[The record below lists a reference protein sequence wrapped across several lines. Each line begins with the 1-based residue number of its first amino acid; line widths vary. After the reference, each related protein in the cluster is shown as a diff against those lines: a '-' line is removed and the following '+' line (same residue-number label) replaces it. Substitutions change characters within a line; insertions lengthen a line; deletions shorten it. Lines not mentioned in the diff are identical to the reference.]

1 MIPKEWAVIPF
12 AYLQMVALS
21 ANFYIVP
28 QLLIFKVCHKTFN
41 NTVCSQLGKP
51 QFRSHEDYVFRKATE
66 WNTLINFAGI
76 FPAVILMLPLGS
88 MTDLVSRQKILLLP
102 AIASLLS
109 CLITLCSSF
118 FITLHEGFLVLASF
132 ITSIFGDESG
142 FLALCCAYSIRARPG
157 SILLAVVVVNASV
170 RTGRATGN
178 LIVNYLTRYYGY
190 SSAFLLA
197 TVALVIALLYALTV
211 IPPVDDESKEHPD
224 KESFGF
230 WNDFKEHTK
239 DTWLHLVSFVKKNFL
254 HAKDK
259 TMPLL
264 LVASFF
270 NLAANGGERAL
281 ITLFLKHSPLNLKSD
296 EIGVYLALFELS
308 RAAGLIVLVAII
320 NRCLQLSDY
329 TIMFMGTIS
338 RILKY
343 TALSFSTTKLMVY
356 LTTILACPAS
366 FMSSAVRSQMTK
378 LADKEE
384 HGISLSFIAL
394 LANSGLL
401 FMSLGAN
408 GLFIATATVYSGCSI
423 LLLSFSNL
431 IAFAVVCGIVCMRK
445 HKGTTTD
452 SNGESSAEE
461 TENSHI
467 QDETK

>member
-41 NTVCSQLGKP
+41 NTVCSKLGKP
-51 QFRSHEDYVFRKATE
+51 KFKSHEDYVFRKAAE

-88 MTDLVSRQKILLLP
+88 MTDLVSRKTILQLP

-109 CLITLCSSF
+109 CLINLCSSF

-132 ITSIFGDESG
+132 ITSTFGDEPG

-157 SILLAVVVVNASV
+157 SVLLAVVVVNASV
-170 RTGRATGN
+170 RTGRGTGS
-178 LIVNYLTRYYGY
+178 LIVNYLARYYGY

-197 TVALVIALLYALTV
+197 TVALVIALLYALIV

-230 WNDFKEHTK
+230 WNDFKEHIK
-239 DTWLHLVSFVKKNFL
+239 ETWLHLVSFMKKHLL

-264 LVASFF
+264 LIVAF
-270 NLAANGGERAL
+270 LAANGGERAL
-281 ITLFLKHSPLNLKSD
+281 ITLFLKHSPLNLKAD
-296 EIGVYLALFELS
+296 EIGVYLGLFQLS

-329 TIMFMGTIS
+329 TIMFLGTLS
-338 RILKY
+338 RILNY

-401 FMSLGAN
+401 VMSLGAN
-408 GLFIATATVYSGCSI
+408 GLFIATATVYSGFSM

-431 IAFAVVCGIVCMRK
+431 IAFAVVFVIVCMRK
-445 HKGTTTD
+445 HKGATTG

-461 TENSHI
+461 TESSHK

>member
-41 NTVCSQLGKP
+41 NTVCSHLGKP
-51 QFRSHEDYVFRKATE
+51 KFKSHEDYVFRKATE

-88 MTDLVSRQKILLLP
+88 MIDLVSRKTILLLP

-132 ITSIFGDESG
+132 ITSIFGDEPG

-170 RTGRATGN
+170 RTGRGTGS
-178 LIVNYLTRYYGY
+178 LIVNYLARYYGY
-190 SSAFLLA
+190 SSAFLLS
-197 TVALVIALLYALTV
+197 TVALVIALLYALIV

-224 KESFGF
+224 EESIGF
-230 WNDFKEHTK
+230 WTDFKEHIK
-239 DTWLHLVSFVKKNFL
+239 ETWLHLVSFVKKHLL

-259 TMPLL
+259 TIPLL
-264 LVASFF
+264 LIVAF
-270 NLAANGGERAL
+270 LAANGGERAL
-281 ITLFLKHSPLNLKSD
+281 ITLFLKHSPLNLKAD
-296 EIGVYLALFELS
+296 EIGVYLALFQLS
-308 RAAGLIVLVAII
+308 RATGLIVLVAII
-320 NRCLQLSDY
+320 NRYFQLSDY
-329 TIMFMGTIS
+329 TIMFLGTIS
-338 RILKY
+338 RILNY

-401 FMSLGAN
+401 VMSLGAN
-408 GLFIATATVYSGCSI
+408 GLFIATATVYSGFSI

-431 IAFAVVCGIVCMRK
+431 IALAVVCVIVCMRK
-445 HKGTTTD
+445 HKGAKTG

-461 TENSHI
+461 TESSHK